1 MTTLPH
7 LDDAAIRD
15 ILTSVTTIA
24 VVGASTNP
32 DRPSNH
38 VTEFLVRKGFK
49 VFPINPGQAG
59 KTIEGRT
66 ILASLDEVPV
76 AIDMVDVFRASEAV
90 AELVEEAIAHRAKI
104 VWTQL
109 GVFPDAETIAR
120 AEAAGLRLVVNRCPA
135 IEMPRLGM

>member
-1 MTTLPH
+1 MPHPH
-7 LDDAAIRD
+7 LDDATIRD
-15 ILTSVTTIA
+15 ILTSVGTIA

-32 DRPSNH
+32 DRPSHH
-38 VTEFLVRKGFK
+38 VTEFLVRKGFT
-49 VFPINPGQAG
+49 VYPVNPGQAG

-66 ILASLDEVPV
+66 VLASLDEVPEP
-76 AIDMVDVFRASEAV
+76 IDMIDVFRASDAV
-90 AELVEEAIAHRAKI
+90 AGLVEEAIALGAKI

-135 IEMPRLGM
+135 IEMPRLRM